1 MEATDDATGRL
12 QAELSEVK
20 RQLAEF
26 QAEIKEHEDFRT
38 ESKELETELERELED
53 VRAINDKL
61 SRENADLKAK
71 QAALQ
76 SEANNNLTAM
86 QGELERLRA
95 SDAANRERVR
105 DLETAFS
112 ELEQTHR
119 ATEASAATSLAQFA
133 ELAERAA
140 FLEEEVDAK
149 RVMEGDMQRL
159 RDQIREHEEE
169 LARQKTRQLASLS
182 SASFSEG
189 EATGSRGK
197 LGEDEMAARK
207 EKYAELRKS
216 GQLFSPTEIAALDT
230 DYKND
235 TPARR
240 AQQAELRRAFQEEAR
255 LSMANMVSRAQALEE
270 RMAAVRATYANYR
283 VKTEPNSASRTP
295 VNHTLTPNA
304 ANTGGSPQRRTPS
317 PSPTPAKAPS
327 ETGTTLM
334 GDSADEDNGNDDGD
348 ELEEAGFDDM
358 DADAPP
364 PPPLATTTPAPTT
377 AANGVDVDLLATDA
391 AVTRPEV
398 EANTALAIDKVDK
411 AQDRAAMD
419 GVMDV
424 DHQASFANADG
435 RNSDQLLSPEA
446 AVLRPE
452 TEANTELPIGHV
464 DAAQDRAAME
474 GVQNH
479 TSVEHA
485 TTDLLSPEAA
495 VLKPETEANTEL
507 PIGHVDA
514 AQDPN
519 TELPIGHVDAAQD
532 RAAMEGVQSH
542 TSVEPAPT
550 DLLSPE
556 AAVLKPDTE
565 ANTELLIERVDAAQ
579 DRAAMEGVQNHT
591 SAPTAQ
597 PATTDL
603 LSPDAAAAAVK
614 KEIAPDTALPIGKVD
629 AAQDRVAME
638 GVGAPAV
645 GGHAASAAGSSLA
658 P

>member
-1 MEATDDATGRL
+1 MEPTGDATGCL
-12 QAELSEVK
+12 QAELVEIK
-20 RQLAEF
+20 RQLAEC

-53 VRAINDKL
+53 LKAINDKL

-76 SEANNNLTAM
+76 SDANNNLNAM

-95 SDAANRERVR
+95 SDAANRERVC

-169 LARQKTRQLASLS
+169 LSRLKTRQLASLS

-270 RMAAVRATYANYR
+270 RMAAVRATYANFR
-283 VKTEPNSASRTP
+283 VKAEPSPAPGSS
-295 VNHTLTPNA
+295 VNRTLTPTA
-304 ANTGGSPQRRTPS
+304 ANTRAIPQPHTSS
-317 PSPTPAKAPS
+317 PSLTPAKVAKGAPS
-327 ETGTTLM
+327 ETGTAPIT
-334 GDSADEDNGNDDGD
+334 DSADEDDGDDDGG
-348 ELEEAGFDDM
+348 ELEESGFDDM
-358 DADAPP
+358 EVDAPRP
-364 PPPLATTTPAPTT
+364 PTATTTPAPNTVPD
-377 AANGVDVDLLATDA
+377 NMDVDLLAPDA
-391 AVTRPEV
+391 AVTRPEA
-398 EANTALAIDKVDK
+398 EADTALAIDKVDK
-411 AQDRAAMD
+411 AQNRAAMED
-419 GVMDV
+419 LVGVDNQAPTNVDVDLLAPDAAVTHPQAEADTALAIDQVDKAQNRAAMEGVMDAKHSSSADV
-424 DHQASFANADG
+424 DDETSATNAD
-435 RNSDQLLSPEA
+435 SLLSPEA
-446 AVLRPE
+446 AVVRPE
-452 TEANTELPIGHV
+452 AEANTELPIG
-464 DAAQDRAAME
+464 
-474 GVQNH
+474 
-479 TSVEHA
+479 
-485 TTDLLSPEAA
+485 
-495 VLKPETEANTEL
+495 
-507 PIGHVDA
+507 
-514 AQDPN
+514 
-519 TELPIGHVDAAQD
+519 
-532 RAAMEGVQSH
+532 
-542 TSVEPAPT
+542 
-550 DLLSPE
+550 
-556 AAVLKPDTE
+556 
-565 ANTELLIERVDAAQ
+565 RVDAAQ

-597 PATTDL
+597 PAATDL

-614 KEIAPDTALPIGKVD
+614 PDIAPDTALPIGKVD

-638 GVGAPAV
+638 GVGAAAV
-645 GGHAASAAGSSLA
+645 DGHASPAAGSSLA